1 MINFDSLYKDLIA
14 NDFEPWQETLAEQ
27 LAQVFKQ
34 REHGKQKEWQIILG
48 NLPNLKASE
57 IDLNRD
63 KLSIGL
69 AKDCTST
76 EQSALEKM
84 LKKLHPW
91 RKGPYQLLGVNID
104 TEWHSDWKWQR
115 IQPHIAPLKN
125 RSVLD
130 VGCGNGYHMWRMLG
144 EGARLV
150 VGADPSQFFLVQFHV
165 IKHFAELY
173 YQAQKKEHSQ
183 NLPIHILP
191 FKGEELPAFTQV
203 YKGLGFDTVF
213 SMGVLYHRLSPIDH
227 LKELKSFIRS
237 GGELVLETLII
248 EDIGANVLIP
258 EDRYAKMRNV
268 WFIPTT
274 DLLIRMLERVGFINV
289 RVVDINQTR
298 IEEQRSTDWMRF
310 ESLEDFLDPKDSNK
324 TIEGY
329 PAPMR
334 AVVICNVA

>member
-1 MINFDSLYKDLIA
+1 MIFDFEPLYKDLITH
-14 NDFEPWQETLAEQ
+14 DFLDWQASLPAQ
-27 LAQVFKQ
+27 LEKVFSQ
-34 REHGKQKEWQIILG
+34 REHGKTAEWQTYLAA
-48 NLPNLKASE
+48 LPDLKVSQQDINA
-57 IDLNRD
+57 D
-63 KLSIGL
+63 KVSIGSES
-69 AKDCTST
+69 DCTPAEKS
-76 EQSALEKM
+76 QLETH

-91 RKGPYQLLGVNID
+91 RKGPYDLFGIHIN

-150 VGADPSQFFLVQFHV
+150 IGADPSQFFLVQFQC
-165 IKHFAELY
+165 IKHFSAKLN
-173 YQAQKKEHSQ
+173 K

-191 FKGEELPAFTQV
+191 FKSEELPAFTQA

-237 GGELVLETLII
+237 GGELVLETLVI
-248 EDIGANVLIP
+248 ESADSNVLIP

-268 WFIPTT
+268 WFIPTP
-274 DLLIRMLERVGFINV
+274 DLLVRMLERAGFINI
-289 RVVDINQTR
+289 RVVDINQTSL
-298 IEEQRSTDWMRF
+298 EEQRSTDWMTF
-310 ESLEDFLDPKDSNK
+310 ESLPDFLDPNDSNK

-329 PAPMR
+329 PAPKR
-334 AVVICNVA
+334 AIVICNTP